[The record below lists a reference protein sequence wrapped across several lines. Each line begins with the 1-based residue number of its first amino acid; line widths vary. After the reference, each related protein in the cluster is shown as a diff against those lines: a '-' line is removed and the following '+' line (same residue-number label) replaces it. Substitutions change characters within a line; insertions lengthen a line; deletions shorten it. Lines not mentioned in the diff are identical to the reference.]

1 MTYEEGL
8 TLLHKHVKNESLIKH
23 CIAAGIIM
31 RALAKKFNEDEE
43 NWELTGLLHDLDWE
57 ETQSTPEKH
66 SLVAVEYLKQTD
78 CPPEII
84 EAIRIHNHNHGLE
97 PKTLLEKAIYCAEE
111 LTGLIVASALVQPD
125 KKLASVKAESVLKKF
140 KVPSFAKGVNRE
152 IILKC
157 KEFLGI
163 ELEELI
169 KIELVAMQA
178 RPAEVGL

>member
-43 NWELTGLLHDLDWE
+43 NCELTGLLHDLDWE

-97 PKTLLEKAIYCAEE
+97 NTPRKSHLLCRRINRPYCRLSPRPTRQKTSLC
-111 LTGLIVASALVQPD
+111 
-125 KKLASVKAESVLKKF
+125 
-140 KVPSFAKGVNRE
+140 
-152 IILKC
+152 
-157 KEFLGI
+157 
-163 ELEELI
+163 
-169 KIELVAMQA
+169 
-178 RPAEVGL
+178 

>member
-1 MTYEEGL
+1 MTHKEGL
-8 TLLHKHVKNESLIKH
+8 QLLRKHVKNENLVKH
-23 CIAAGIIM
+23 CVAAGIIM
-31 RALAKKFNEDEE
+31 RSLAEKFNENKE

-57 ETQSTPEKH
+57 ETESTPEKH

-78 CPPEII
+78 CPVEVI
-84 EAIRIHNHNHGLE
+84 EAIRIHNHMHGFE

-140 KVPSFAKGVNRE
+140 KIPSFAKGVNRE
-152 IILKC
+152 IILKS

-163 ELEELI
+163 ELEELV
-169 KIELVAMQA
+169 KIELEAMQQ
-178 RPAEVGL
+178 RSSEIGL